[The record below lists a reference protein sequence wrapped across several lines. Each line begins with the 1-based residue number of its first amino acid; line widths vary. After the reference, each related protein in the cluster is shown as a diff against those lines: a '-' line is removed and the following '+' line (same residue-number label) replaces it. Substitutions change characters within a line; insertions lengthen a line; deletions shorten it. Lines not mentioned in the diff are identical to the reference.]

1 MASSNV
7 PIMESVGL
15 ILNEKYD
22 LPSKRIYFTFDEKMK
37 RSDITDE
44 NIRSILPD
52 GLFTSSGKFSE
63 AFGESFIDRITDFPV
78 SHIDMLERNFDSVD
92 YTDLKW
98 HIDDVQVVDRKI
110 IYKNQERYWN
120 IKGNKYLYSST
131 GTGLC
136 PRRRSGHQRCPS
148 GMIPLY
154 TCVLYFSDFGH
165 DFTGGEFRFV
175 DGTSIKPQRGMGIC
189 FDSREVHMVTP
200 VKSGH
205 RESMVVKLY

>member
-7 PIMESVGL
+7 PIMETVG
-15 ILNEKYD
+15 ILLNTKYD
-22 LPSKRIYFTFDEKMK
+22 LPAKRIYFSFDSKLK
-37 RSDITDE
+37 RSDITE
-44 NIRSILPD
+44 GNIRSILPD
-52 GLFTSSGKFSE
+52 ELFQSSGSFDDSP
-63 AFGESFIDRITDFPV
+63 AESFIERHATFPV

-110 IYKNQERYWN
+110 IYKNHERYWN
-120 IKGNKYLYSST
+120 IKGNKYLYSSS
-131 GTGLC
+131 GT
-136 PRRRSGHQRCPS
+136 
-148 GMIPLY
+148 IPLY
-154 TCVLYFSDFGH
+154 TCVLYFSDFGV
-165 DFTGGEFRFV
+165 DFMGGEFRFV
-175 DGTSIKPQRGMGIC
+175 DGTSIKPSRGMGIA